1 METGIDSQIRIH
13 TKQAKTT
20 RGDTGEFSIETI
32 NAHTLTTSDMEQAVV
47 QHAKLV
53 RLVGEAE
60 IWAGVENNGV

>member
-1 METGIDSQIRIH
+1 
-13 TKQAKTT
+13 
-20 RGDTGEFSIETI
+20 EFSVETI
-32 NAHTLTTSDMEQAVV
+32 NAHTLTTEDMEQAVA

>member
-1 METGIDSQIRIH
+1 MDNGIDSQIRIH

-32 NAHTLTTSDMEQAVV
+32 NAHTITTADMEQAVA